1 MAQNKINKQD
11 TTITGV
17 TDGSKFLR
25 DDWTWQPAPV
35 TSFPPQIT
43 ITTTVSITTDTT
55 DGVGAGQKGK
65 NVVIDNGVN
74 PINITINGGVDFVS
88 SYVKHGTGAI
98 TFVQGSGRTMVQ
110 VDSTPVLNGTLG
122 STATISSIGTTDYL
136 RISNA

>member
-1 MAQNKINKQD
+1 MQQKVNPQD

-17 TDGSKFLR
+17 RDGSKFLR

-35 TSFPPQIT
+35 TAFPPQIT

-65 NVVIDNGVN
+65 NVILDNGVN
-74 PINITINGGVDFVS
+74 PINITVNGGVDFVA
-88 SYVKHGTGAI
+88 SYVKHGLGAV
-98 TFVQGSGRTMVQ
+98 TFLAGSGRTLVQ
-110 VDSTPVLNGTLG
+110 VDGTNVLNGTLG